1 MLVGATARDLL
12 LFHVYGHA
20 VIRAT
25 YDLDFAILVDSWEQ
39 FGSVKQLLVGTPG
52 ALVAAN
58 RDEGGAR
65 FSFSLPR

>member
-1 MLVGATARDLL
+1 MRSSGLQLQTRRLDGIFVIPESDLRNGTLDLAIGYFPDAR
-12 LFHVYGHA
+12 FIAEH
-20 VIRAT
+20 
-25 YDLDFAILVDSWEQ
+25 S
-39 FGSVKQLLVGTPG
+39 G